1 MTSSRVAD
9 LRDATPTGGA
19 KQQVFSSDRN
29 RFVVLDLKTMS
40 SHRSAQP
47 ASVITVNKSLSAKLS
62 PAFTRA
68 E

>member
-9 LRDATPTGGA
+9 LRDATPPGRA
-19 KQQVFSSDRN
+19 KQQVLSSDRN
-29 RFVVLDLKTMS
+29 RFIVLEVKTMS
-40 SHRSAQP
+40 SERSPQP
-47 ASVITVNKSLSAKLS
+47 GSVITANKSLSAKLL